1 MTGRLEDDE
10 FDLEDARQ
18 TLENDSREG
27 VVGKAKE
34 VGEDAYDF
42 VKEGI
47 GKPGAVTV
55 PAGAGAAAL
64 TNQPVEVGAGAGLS
78 ASMLYNAAKHH
89 VESEYGGLD
98 AKDAGVIGGIAGM
111 GPVGGYAVSKKDE
124 VVEAAGNAVDS
135 ATDAAGEAYGAV
147 VDMGADAA
155 NYAATH
161 GPQLVN
167 DVAASSDE
175 AALGVGAGLAT
186 MLGGAYGLS
195 KVEDKLG
202 GEEEFEEEYGE
213 EEW

>member
-1 MTGRLEDDE
+1 MTERLEDNE
-10 FDLEDARQ
+10 FDLEDVHQ
-18 TLENDSREG
+18 TLEEDSRNG

-55 PAGAGAAAL
+55 PSGAGAAAL

-98 AKDAGVIGGIAGM
+98 AKEAGVIGGIAGM
-111 GPVGGYAVSKKDE
+111 GPVGGYAVSKRDDI
-124 VVEAAGNAVDS
+124 VEAAGNAVDS
-135 ATDAAGEAYGAV
+135 ASDAADEAYSGVADIGAS
-147 VDMGADAA
+147 AA
-155 NYAATH
+155 NYAATQ

-175 AALGVGAGLAT
+175 AALGLGAGLAT
-186 MLGGAYGLS
+186 MLGGAYGIG
-195 KVEDKLG
+195 KVQDKLSDDR
-202 GEEEFEEEYGE
+202 FEDEYGE

>member
-1 MTGRLEDDE
+1 MSGRLDDGE
-10 FDLEDARQ
+10 FDFEDAEQ
-18 TLENDSREG
+18 TLEKDEG
-27 VVGKAKE
+27 GLVDRAKNF
-34 VGEDAYDF
+34 GEDAYDF
-42 VKEGI
+42 VRETV

-98 AKDAGVIGGIAGM
+98 AKEAGIIGGIAGM
-111 GPVGGYAVSKKDE
+111 GPVGGYAVSKRDE
-124 VVEAAGNAVDS
+124 IAEAAGNAVDS
-135 ATDAAGEAYGAV
+135 ATDAAGEAYGTVAG
-147 VDMGADAA
+147 MGADAA

-186 MLGGAYGLS
+186 MLGGAYGIG
-195 KVEDKLG
+195 KVQDKLSDDR
-202 GEEEFEEEYGE
+202 FEDEYGE
-213 EEW
+213 KEW